1 MRVRTS
7 YNALLPEGPV
17 KNVDDRMSSSETRE
31 WRLPAQIATPSAIM
45 KTSAPPI
52 SSRYD
57 MLSPHQLL
65 RRCPERRVLVR
76 VTRHRSEQMAIQLRD
91 ERRERRARA
100 CVEPRLA
107 HVLGRGLR
115 RVEAHRLA
123 LVQLQ
128 HDGQEQMAGPLRIAA
143 LGGELARER
152 AMRTRVADE
161 GGTCGGG
168 LRAPPRRRP
177 DDPHH
182 DIAHV
187 HEDHDERDDEQTEH
201 DVETDGMHVGQMVHP
216 RDQIVPRAPEP
227 PRQRV
232 ALDPLVLG
240 SLEDLTKR
248 PPQGVGGRRG
258 KGGRRGWGAG
268 EGGGGGRRE
277 GGRRGWRLQEG
288 QRAPSCWLRICRSNA
303 SRRTRES

>member
-128 HDGQEQMAGPLRIAA
+128 HDRQEQMAERLRIAA
-143 LGGELARER
+143 LSGELVRER
-152 AMRTRVADE
+152 AMRTRVADD

-168 LRAPPRRRP
+168 LRAAPRPGTGGPGSPAGRPWGASPPAGARCARASGMTVGPAAAGFAPPR
-177 DDPHH
+177 
-182 DIAHV
+182 A
-187 HEDHDERDDEQTEH
+187 
-201 DVETDGMHVGQMVHP
+201 DG
-216 RDQIVPRAPEP
+216 
-227 PRQRV
+227 
-232 ALDPLVLG
+232 
-240 SLEDLTKR
+240 
-248 PPQGVGGRRG
+248 
-258 KGGRRGWGAG
+258 
-268 EGGGGGRRE
+268 
-277 GGRRGWRLQEG
+277 
-288 QRAPSCWLRICRSNA
+288 
-303 SRRTRES
+303 